1 MRSLPLDERGYPVPW
16 FVAWVDGKPEF
27 RASSREKFRDAV
39 KKRLCWVCGEQLGVY
54 MVFVAGCMCGI
65 NRTTSEPPCHLECGQ
80 WSAINC
86 PFLSNPQMV
95 RREDDEINNQ
105 SPITSREFPGTG
117 DYSKSWSDHALDC
130 PGI

>member
-1 MRSLPLDERGYPVPW
+1 MKEGLTELPRRMRSLPLDERGYPVPW

-65 NRTTSEPPCHLECGQ
+65 NRTTSEPPCHLVCRLLLEKKK
-80 WSAINC
+80 
-86 PFLSNPQMV
+86 
-95 RREDDEINNQ
+95 RKR
-105 SPITSREFPGTG
+105 
-117 DYSKSWSDHALDC
+117 
-130 PGI
+130 